1 MKIALRHGAGG
12 EETSKLIHGIFAT
25 YFQNDILNKMED
37 AAVLPKLIPIVLWW
51 NRCFSPEEISES
63 FLFAERSTTWPA
75 WEQNRYILQHL
86 LFWKRG
92 WTAKRWKKLLR
103 PWQQRLKKPA

>member
-37 AAVLPKLIPIVLWW
+37 AAVLLKLNGVPVFTSDSFVVEPL
-51 NRCFSPEEISES
+51 FSPEEISES

-75 WEQNRYILQHL
+75 WEPNRYILPHL

-92 WTAKRWKKLLR
+92 WTAKR
-103 PWQQRLKKPA
+103 